1 MVPVVEC
8 HFGCGVLVSMQS
20 QGTQYAPQQSGHS
33 VVAVD
38 STSSFIFLPLLV
50 FVVVVAVHRVSNAIG
65 IEKQK
70 GDHQPLD
77 LCCVCRSSD
86 TVNSMMLLAIYMTT
100 FSSVLATG

>member
-1 MVPVVEC
+1 M
-8 HFGCGVLVSMQS
+8 SMQS

-70 GDHQPLD
+70 GGPGTARP
-77 LCCVCRSSD
+77 VSYSSF
-86 TVNSMMLLAIYMTT
+86 IGY
-100 FSSVLATG
+100 